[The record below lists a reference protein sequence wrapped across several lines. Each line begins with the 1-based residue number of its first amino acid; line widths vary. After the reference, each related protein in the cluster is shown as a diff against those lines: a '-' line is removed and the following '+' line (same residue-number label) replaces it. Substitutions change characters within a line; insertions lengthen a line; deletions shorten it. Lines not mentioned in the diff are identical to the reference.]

1 MVGAMLLSEHPMA
14 TLPAG
19 EVANGG
25 GDDADRPR
33 LMMIA
38 LFPPPFALPSTT
50 SSLLDAREEYGQPPL
65 LTLLLNR
72 GVNVERASRNNRF
85 AKEAR
90 SPNRPSIIPLPNS
103 SLNCQFPT
111 SREFPPTDLIRTTP
125 KLEVPTTGAF
135 RYNR

>member
-1 MVGAMLLSEHPMA
+1 MA

-19 EVANGG
+19 EAANGG

-33 LMMIA
+33 LMMLA
-38 LFPPPFALPSTT
+38 LFPQPFAPLPSTA

-65 LTLLLNR
+65 LTLLLNL
-72 GVNVERASRNNRF
+72 GVSVERASRNNRF
-85 AKEAR
+85 AKEAC
-90 SPNRPSIIPLPNS
+90 SENRPSIIPSPNS

-111 SREFPPTDLIRTTP
+111 SRELPPTDLIRTTP
-125 KLEVPTTGAF
+125 KLDVPKGAV